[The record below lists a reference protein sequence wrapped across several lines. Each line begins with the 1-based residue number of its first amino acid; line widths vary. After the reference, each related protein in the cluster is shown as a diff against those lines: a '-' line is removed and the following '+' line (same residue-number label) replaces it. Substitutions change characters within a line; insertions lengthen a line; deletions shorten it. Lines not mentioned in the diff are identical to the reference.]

1 MLQIPTLRYLLP
13 SNTVKSA
20 NTLRNSKLRLN
31 PTKVDNRNRKEEL
44 HLCLSLEISLLEE
57 YHDTQIL
64 FGNNSTRP
72 NYRLPTGKSNNF
84 YGEVCAEC
92 FGGGSKSSYGCSMS
106 LLNYFNCNEFTTS
119 IALEDTITCICIPRA
134 TPEKCVFQG
143 FQICLCFY
151 SEKSNFPQHVSFIVH
166 SHQNIWRS
174 LPLFWGGS
182 SAACPLKIRDVIS
195 PYLTTLFEHKTKNRS
210 FDNNFSPK

>member
-84 YGEVCAEC
+84 YGEVCAQC
-92 FGGGSKSSYGCSMS
+92 FGGSYRCSMS

-119 IALEDTITCICIPRA
+119 IALEDTITCIYIPRA
-134 TPEKCVFQG
+134 TPEKYVFQG
-143 FQICLCFY
+143 FQKCLCFY
-151 SEKSNFPQHVSFIVH
+151 SEKSNFPQHVSLIVH
-166 SHQNIWRS
+166 SHQKEFYFLQFFPIFG
-174 LPLFWGGS
+174 LIF
-182 SAACPLKIRDVIS
+182 LK
-195 PYLTTLFEHKTKNRS
+195 FAQKMQNW
-210 FDNNFSPK
+210 NGNFSICVIFSV